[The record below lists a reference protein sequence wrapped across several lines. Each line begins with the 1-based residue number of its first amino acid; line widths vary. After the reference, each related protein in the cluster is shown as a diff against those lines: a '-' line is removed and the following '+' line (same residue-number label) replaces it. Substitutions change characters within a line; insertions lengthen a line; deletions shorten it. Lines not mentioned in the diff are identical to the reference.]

1 MDTAVCQVA
10 DVKEYELKS
19 IAGIFKAAVPVI
31 RGPQWIVFCYCG
43 MCLNSSKFWSYIEI
57 FLLKQRLS
65 LLLCMKNIELPA
77 PTPSDYS

>member
-1 MDTAVCQVA
+1 MS
-10 DVKEYELKS
+10 KECELKNT
-19 IAGIFKAAVPVI
+19 ARIFKTPLPVI
-31 RGPQWIVFCYCG
+31 RGPQWIVFCYCE

-77 PTPSDYS
+77 TTPSDYS